1 MFLCMYFFFFFF
13 LVCVD
18 VVVLLSVYV
27 LMCLC
32 AVFRW
37 FFIVCA
43 PFVPL
48 FAPHLCFAG
57 VYVLSVF
64 MFCRCLCTRARII
77 HLSAYNSSTSN
88 DASICRA
95 LQTGRK
101 VRYAQGGVF
110 RATMRAVRIQSWCAY
125 NSRGSARNAVIL
137 ICRILFRLPVRTTR
151 LTFLCPALQPQ
162 YAETIHSEQLRASVS
177 RLQAH

>member
-1 MFLCMYFFFFFF
+1 M
-13 LVCVD
+13 CVD

-48 FAPHLCFAG
+48 FAPRLCFVG

-64 MFCRCLCTRARII
+64 MFCRCLCARARII
-77 HLSAYNSSTSN
+77 HMSAYNSSNSN

-110 RATMRAVRIQSWCAY
+110 RAVFAGRCVQSGGARFAYSHGAHIIRAAVREM
-125 NSRGSARNAVIL
+125 L
-137 ICRILFRLPVRTTR
+137 LF
-151 LTFLCPALQPQ
+151 
-162 YAETIHSEQLRASVS
+162 
-177 RLQAH
+177 

>member
-1 MFLCMYFFFFFF
+1 M
-13 LVCVD
+13 
-18 VVVLLSVYV
+18 LLFCC
-27 LMCLC
+27 LFMCLC
-32 AVFRW
+32 
-37 FFIVCA
+37 
-43 PFVPL
+43 
-48 FAPHLCFAG
+48 
-57 VYVLSVF
+57 VYVLSFAGFSLFARRLCHCLRLICALPVF
-64 MFCRCLCTRARII
+64 MFCRCLCARARII

-177 RLQAH
+177 RSGTLTTSPGFSSIGSSPQS

>member
-1 MFLCMYFFFFFF
+1 M
-13 LVCVD
+13 
-18 VVVLLSVYV
+18 LLFCC
-27 LMCLC
+27 LFMCLC
-32 AVFRW
+32 
-37 FFIVCA
+37 
-43 PFVPL
+43 
-48 FAPHLCFAG
+48 
-57 VYVLSVF
+57 VYVLSFAGFSLFARRLCHCLRLVCALPVF

-77 HLSAYNSSTSN
+77 HLSAYNSSTSRCKHMQSF
-88 DASICRA
+88 AGRA
-95 LQTGRK
+95 QSEVCSGRC
-101 VRYAQGGVF
+101 VQSGVF

-137 ICRILFRLPVRTTR
+137 ICRILLRLPVRTTR

>member
-1 MFLCMYFFFFFF
+1 MLLFCCLFMCCLSLVFHCLR
-13 LVCVD
+13 LVCA
-18 VVVLLSVYV
+18 L
-27 LMCLC
+27 
-32 AVFRW
+32 
-37 FFIVCA
+37 
-43 PFVPL
+43 P
-48 FAPHLCFAG
+48 
-57 VYVLSVF
+57 VF
-64 MFCRCLCTRARII
+64 MFCRCLCARARII

-110 RATMRAVRIQSWCAY
+110 RAVFAGRCVQGGVCRAVCSERRRAVRIQSWCAY

-137 ICRILFRLPVRTTR
+137 ICRILLRLPVRTTR
-151 LTFLCPALQPQ
+151 LTFLCPSLQPQ